1 MSNLRNKV
9 IKLAHENPELRKH
22 LLPLVKEARSGV
34 GFDHEGSDFA
44 VTISS
49 QGGRG
54 MSAVTLYWP
63 LENIG
68 IMRRKIQVRRVLWG
82 YDRDRTSRT
91 AWPETILDRLK
102 RASNINSAL
111 SILDKNIKEMKSEE
125 PILYWDDKVK
135 ESKAWDKSLPV
146 PSRLIIEDIKGGDV
160 SVSMNGRE
168 ISFSSKSDNEKWMN
182 QGYQVYDLDVHK
194 RFQKKVNSVRDLL
207 EKARGYDAIEKI
219 LSAAKIPF
227 TSRIRMHPMY
237 S

>member
-1 MSNLRNKV
+1 MSNLRNK
-9 IKLAHENPELRKH
+9 IIRLAHENPELRKD
-22 LLPLVKEARSGV
+22 LLPLLKEARSGH
-34 GFDHEGSDFA
+34 GFDHEGKDFA

-54 MSAVTLYWP
+54 LSAVTLYWP

-68 IMRRKIQVRRVLWG
+68 IMRRKIQIRRVLWG
-82 YDRDRTSRT
+82 YEQGRTSRT

-102 RASNINSAL
+102 RASNINSAM
-111 SILDKNIKEMKSEE
+111 SILDKNIKEMKGAESFY
-125 PILYWDDKVK
+125 YWEDKVK
-135 ESKAWDKSLPV
+135 ENKAWDKTLPV

-160 SVSMNGRE
+160 YVSMNGQT
-168 ISFSSKSDNEKWMN
+168 ISFNSKSDNEKWMN
-182 QGYQVYDLDVHK
+182 QGYQIYDLDVHK

-219 LSAAKIPF
+219 LDAAKIPF
-227 TSRIRMHPMY
+227 KTFIRIHPMY